1 MNKILLSLVLSMSC
15 VMALEF
21 HSFEEAQAL
30 QKKSG
35 KIIMIDIIRTNCHY
49 CEDMQKD
56 VFDNKE
62 MSKWLEKRFIPV
74 QINLDKDKMPIDVK
88 VHFTP
93 MFYFL
98 DKEKK
103 IIKKIPGA
111 WNIEDFKDL
120 TKGIK

>member
-1 MNKILLSLVLSMSC
+1 MNKIVLGLVLSISC
-15 VMALEF
+15 VMGLEF
-21 HSFEEAQAL
+21 HSFEEAKQI
-30 QKKSG
+30 QKKNG
-35 KIIMIDIIRTNCHY
+35 KVIMIDFVRTDCHY

-56 VFDNKE
+56 VFNNKE
-62 MSKWLEKRFIPV
+62 MSAWLESRFIPV
-74 QINLDKDKMPIDVK
+74 QINIDHDKMPIDVE

-98 DKEKK
+98 NKENK
-103 IIKKIPGA
+103 IVKKIPGA